1 MGNILCFKNN
11 VFRLAYVKD
20 MTDSMQNPFS
30 PHKTYDSHGSFYL
43 NVSEHMLPICT
54 TDSYFDYFYLK
65 LNDLIDINGDKML
78 INLYFL

>member
-1 MGNILCFKNN
+1 
-11 VFRLAYVKD
+11 
-20 MTDSMQNPFS
+20 MQNPFS

-54 TDSYFDYFYLK
+54 TDSYSLYFFLK
-65 LNDLIDINGDKML
+65 LNNLIGIISDKML